1 MAPDLSSAHPR
12 GSGDPVLL
20 KNSICV
26 LIREILMQGSAKA
39 KNWMPAFAG
48 MSGIE
53 FCMNN
58 DRGD

>member
-1 MAPDLSSAHPR
+1 VRDLSSAHPR

-20 KNSICV
+20 KNSIYV
-26 LIREILMQGSAKA
+26 LIREILMQGSAKE

-53 FCMNN
+53 FWMNN